1 MTELTDD
8 ALPRWWMLIMLSA
21 TSMLVSPAGVFAFAL
36 PLDELRFG
44 DCLGEMLTS
53 QWLGEPSSLLRAS
66 MGVSSQL
73 SGGTFLFPTGIAVSW
88 PFSCNFVGLHSASGG
103 CKSSVLLSREVES
116 SSGSSG

>member
-53 QWLGEPSSLLRAS
+53 QWLGEPSSLLRVS

-103 CKSSVLLSREVES
+103 CKSVLLSREVES